1 MLTKTKIRL
10 IITLMCVAV
19 AGLLAFQWYWINN
32 IFKLQNEQFGLKVT
46 DALQEVVRK
55 LEKQEILYLTR
66 QRAETEQQ
74 KRRLAMLGKS
84 QVASRKTPTNALS
97 EQFASSQFHGYEP
110 DFNDNDALTPRNR
123 KASEQQQRLINE
135 FLKNRADANPRLEKF
150 LKEHAEQERAIDQ
163 WMADFAQTRNRF
175 LKENFP
181 DLPRFEWDS
190 TKQDFV
196 VVVGNIDEIKTNKNG
211 LKQRLRARKKNQNN
225 GMIQSQGDGRTDI
238 LRDVFKDLLFG
249 GRPVE
254 DRINGQA
261 LDSLLRKTLQERGI
275 AIQYQFAVKNS
286 LNQSPIFSTADFKTE
301 NGGIN
306 LFKATLFPNEIN
318 NVLSQLI
325 IYFPDSQ
332 SFIINNLRF
341 TLLVS
346 GLLLVLMLGCFY
358 AAISTIIKQKKVA
371 DIKNDFI
378 NNMTH
383 EFKTPIATISLA
395 VDMAREQ
402 TENTEPKKP
411 LQRYLNIIRDE
422 NHRLGDHVE
431 KVLQMA
437 LLERGQ
443 INLNY
448 SNVNIHEII
457 ERVLNNIGVQIEK
470 KQGVVELEFEAN
482 NENVQA
488 DEMHLTNIIY
498 NLVDNANKY
507 SPQIPNIKVATRN
520 DESGLFFSVS
530 DTGLGIN
537 KEQLN
542 RIFDQFYRV
551 PTGNLHDV
559 KGFGLG
565 LSYVKKTVEAHGGT
579 ITVESQIG
587 QGSTFEVF
595 LPTYNVGEVSY

>member
-10 IITLMCVAV
+10 IIMLMSVAV
-19 AGLLAFQWYWINN
+19 AGFLAFQWYWINN
-32 IFKLQNEQFGLKVT
+32 IFKLQNEQFDLKVT

-66 QRAETEQQ
+66 QRAEIEQQ
-74 KRRLAMLGKS
+74 KRRLEMIGRA
-84 QVASRKTPTNALS
+84 QVANKQTPNSAIT
-97 EQFASSQFHGYEP
+97 EQFASLEFHGYEP
-110 DFNDNDALTPRNR
+110 DFNNNDALIPRN
-123 KASEQQQRLINE
+123 KAISGQQQQVINE
-135 FLKNRADANPRLEKF
+135 YLKNRTKANPRLDQF
-150 LKEHAEQERAIDQ
+150 LKEHAQQERAIDQ

-175 LKENFP
+175 LRENFP

-190 TKQDFV
+190 TRQDFV
-196 VVVGNIDEIKTNKNG
+196 VVAGSLERIIENKNG
-211 LKQRLRARKKNQNN
+211 LKSGIRTRKRNQ
-225 GMIQSQGDGRTDI
+225 IDRTSQADSRTDI

-254 DRINGQA
+254 ERINRQA

-275 AIQYQFAVKNS
+275 AIQYEFAVKNG
-286 LNQSPIFSTADFKTE
+286 LKPSPIFSTAAFKSQ
-301 NGGIN
+301 NANNI

-325 IYFPDSQ
+325 VYFPDSQ
-332 SFIINNLRF
+332 SFILNNLRF

-346 GLLLVLMLGCFY
+346 GLLLLLMLGCFY
-358 AAISTIIKQKKVA
+358 AAVSTIIKQKKIA

-383 EFKTPIATISLA
+383 EFKTPISTISLA

-402 TENTEPKKP
+402 AQNADSKKT

-443 INLNY
+443 ISLNY
-448 SNVNIHEII
+448 STVNVHDVI

-470 KQGVVELEFEAN
+470 KQGEISLDFEAQ
-482 NENVQA
+482 NETIQA

-507 SPQIPNIKVATRN
+507 SPAAPNIKVATRD
-520 DESGLFFSVS
+520 DENGLYLSVS
-530 DTGLGIN
+530 DTGLGMN
-537 KEQLN
+537 KEQLS

-565 LSYVKKTVEAHGGT
+565 LSYVKKMVEAHRGS
-579 ITVESQIG
+579 INVESQIG
-587 QGSTFEVF
+587 NGSRFEVF
-595 LPTYNVGEVSY
+595 LPN

>member
-10 IITLMCVAV
+10 IIALMCVAV

-32 IFKLQNEQFGLKVT
+32 IFRLQNEQFGLKVT

-74 KRRLAMLGKS
+74 KRRLETLGRS
-84 QVASRKTPTNALS
+84 QVANQKVPTDVLS
-97 EQFASSQFHGYEP
+97 EQFASLQFNGYEP
-110 DFNDNDALTPRNR
+110 DFNNNDALTPRNQ

-135 FLKNRADANPRLEKF
+135 FLKSRADANPRLDKF

-190 TKQDFV
+190 TAQDFV
-196 VVVGNIDEIKTNKNG
+196 VVVGKHIKTATNKNG
-211 LKQRLRARKKNQNN
+211 LKQMLQGRKMAENQA
-225 GMIQSQGDGRTDI
+225 DGRTDI

-254 DRINGQA
+254 DRINRQA

-275 AIQYQFAVKNS
+275 AIEYEFAVKNS
-286 LNQSPIFSTADFKTE
+286 LNPLPIFSTATFKTQ
-301 NGGIN
+301 NVGTSV
-306 LFKATLFPNEIN
+306 FRATLFPNEIN

-332 SFIINNLRF
+332 GFIINNLRF

-346 GLLLVLMLGCFY
+346 GLLLLLMLGCFY
-358 AAISTIIKQKKVA
+358 AAVSTIIKQKKVA

-383 EFKTPIATISLA
+383 EFKTPISTISLA

-402 TENTEPKKP
+402 AENRDSKKP

-443 INLNY
+443 ISLIY
-448 SNVNIHEII
+448 SAVNIHDII

-470 KQGVVELEFEAN
+470 KQGEVTLEFEAQ
-482 NENVQA
+482 NEIVQA

-507 SPQIPNIKVATRN
+507 SLTTPNIKVATRN
-520 DESGLFFSVS
+520 DENGLFFSVS
-530 DTGLGIN
+530 DTGLGMN

-565 LSYVKKTVEAHGGT
+565 LSYVKKMVEAHGGT
-579 ITVESQIG
+579 INVESKIG
-587 QGSTFEVF
+587 HGSMFEVF
-595 LPTYNVGEVSY
+595 LPIVEVR

>member
-10 IITLMCVAV
+10 IIALICIAV
-19 AGLLAFQWYWINN
+19 GGLLAFQWYWINN
-32 IFKLQNEQFGLKVT
+32 IFGLQNEQFGLKVT

-66 QRAETEQQ
+66 QRAEMEQQ
-74 KRRLAMLGKS
+74 KRRLTTLGKT
-84 QVASRKTPTNALS
+84 QIVNQKIPAEALAEQYASM
-97 EQFASSQFHGYEP
+97 QFNGYEP
-110 DFNDNDALTPRNR
+110 DFNNNDALTPRNR
-123 KASEQQQRLINE
+123 KVSEQQQQIIND
-135 FLKNRADANPRLEKF
+135 FLKNRAEANPRLDKF
-150 LKEHAEQERAIDQ
+150 LKERIQQEQAIDE

-181 DLPRFEWDS
+181 NLPRFEWDS

-196 VVVGNIDEIKTNKNG
+196 VVMGAGSATMANKNQ
-211 LKQRLRARKKNQNN
+211 LKQLIKSRKNNRNDQINQN
-225 GMIQSQGDGRTDI
+225 QADGRTDI

-254 DRINGQA
+254 DRISRQA
-261 LDSLLRKTLQERGI
+261 LDSLLNKTLQERGI
-275 AIQYQFAVKNS
+275 TIPFQFAVKNS
-286 LNQSPIFSTADFKTE
+286 LNPIPIFSTVDFKIQNVGTK
-301 NGGIN
+301 

-325 IYFPDSQ
+325 VYFPDSQ
-332 SFIINNLRF
+332 SFILNDLRF
-341 TLLVS
+341 TLIAS
-346 GLLLVLMLGCFY
+346 GLLLLLMSGCFY
-358 AAISTIIKQKKVA
+358 AAVSTIIKQKKIA

-383 EFKTPIATISLA
+383 ELKTPISTISLA
-395 VDMAREQ
+395 VDMACEQ
-402 TENTEPKKP
+402 TESKDSKKA
-411 LQRYLNIIRDE
+411 LERYLKIIRDE
-422 NHRLGDHVE
+422 NRRLGDHVE

-443 INLNY
+443 VSLNVGI
-448 SNVNIHEII
+448 VNIHEII

-470 KQGVVELEFEAN
+470 KQGKITLDFEAE
-482 NENVQA
+482 NEIIEA

-498 NLVDNANKY
+498 NLVDNASKY
-507 SPQIPNIKVATRN
+507 SPQKPNITVATRS
-520 DESGLFFSVS
+520 DEDGVYFSVS
-530 DTGLGIN
+530 DIGLGMKNEEIS
-537 KEQLN
+537 

-565 LSYVKKTVEAHGGT
+565 LSYVKKMVEAHGGT
-579 ITVESQIG
+579 IGVESQIG
-587 QGSTFEVF
+587 QGSRFEVF
-595 LPTYNVGEVSY
+595 LPNKNNR

>member
-10 IITLMCVAV
+10 IIALICIAV
-19 AGLLAFQWYWINN
+19 GGLLAFQWYWINN
-32 IFKLQNEQFGLKVT
+32 IFGLQNEQFGLKVT

-66 QRAETEQQ
+66 QRAEMEQQ
-74 KRRLAMLGKS
+74 KRRLTTLGRAQIVNQKIPAEALAE
-84 QVASRKTPTNALS
+84 QYASM
-97 EQFASSQFHGYEP
+97 QFNGYEP
-110 DFNDNDALTPRNR
+110 DFNNNDALTPRNR
-123 KASEQQQRLINE
+123 KVSEQQQQIINQ
-135 FLKNRADANPRLEKF
+135 FLKNRAEANPRLDKF
-150 LKEHAEQERAIDQ
+150 LKERIQQEQAIDE

-181 DLPRFEWDS
+181 TLPRFEWDS

-196 VVVGNIDEIKTNKNG
+196 VVVGAGSATTANKSQ
-211 LKQRLRARKKNQNN
+211 LKQLMKSRKKNKNDETGQN
-225 GMIQSQGDGRTDI
+225 QADGRTDI

-254 DRINGQA
+254 DRINRQA
-261 LDSLLRKTLQERGI
+261 LDSLLNKTLQERGI
-275 AIQYQFAVKNS
+275 AIPFQFAVKNS
-286 LNQSPIFSTADFKTE
+286 LNPIPIFSTVDFKIQNVGTK
-301 NGGIN
+301 

-332 SFIINNLRF
+332 SFILNDLRF
-341 TLLVS
+341 TLIAS
-346 GLLLVLMLGCFY
+346 GLLLLLMSGCFY
-358 AAISTIIKQKKVA
+358 AAVSTIIKQKKIA

-383 EFKTPIATISLA
+383 ELKTPISTISLA

-402 TENTEPKKP
+402 TESTDSKKA
-411 LQRYLNIIRDE
+411 LERYLRIIRDE

-443 INLNY
+443 VSLNVGI
-448 SNVNIHEII
+448 VNIHEVI
-457 ERVLNNIGVQIEK
+457 ERVLNNIGVQIEN
-470 KQGVVELEFEAN
+470 KQGEITLDFEAE
-482 NENVQA
+482 NEIIKA
-488 DEMHLTNIIY
+488 DEMHLTNIVY

-507 SPQIPNIKVATRN
+507 SPHKPNIIVGTRS
-520 DESGLFFSVS
+520 DENGLYFSVS
-530 DTGLGIN
+530 DRGLGMKNEEISH
-537 KEQLN
+537 
-542 RIFDQFYRV
+542 IFDQFYRV

-565 LSYVKKTVEAHGGT
+565 LSYVKKMVEAHAGT
-579 ITVESQIG
+579 ISVDSQIG
-587 QGSTFEVF
+587 QGSRFEVF
-595 LPTYNVGEVSY
+595 LPNKNNR